1 VNRLDCAHRRLYGH
15 GVQGHVVMAR
25 WADAFEERL
34 VHVHTKTEREIL
46 VSSCERVLLY
56 TVVVEQMTFASFLS
70 RI

>member
-1 VNRLDCAHRRLYGH
+1 VNRLDCSHRRLYGH

-46 VSSCERVLLY
+46 NDNED
-56 TVVVEQMTFASFLS
+56 
-70 RI
+70 